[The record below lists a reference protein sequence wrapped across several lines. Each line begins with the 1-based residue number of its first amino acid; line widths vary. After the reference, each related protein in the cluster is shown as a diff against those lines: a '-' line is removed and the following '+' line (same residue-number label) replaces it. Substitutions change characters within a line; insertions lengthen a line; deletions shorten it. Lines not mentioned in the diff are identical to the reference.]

1 MSRWLQAQGYE
12 TIVANARQVQL
23 IAASD
28 RKHDR
33 ADAQLLARLGRA
45 DPALLRPIQ
54 HRGESVQRDR
64 ARLAVRDQ
72 LVRTRTDL
80 INQARGLAK
89 SLGAR
94 LPSCGTSVFARR
106 VREQGYDDALF
117 PGLQVLLELI
127 EQVSRS
133 IAEQDRAI
141 EQCCAQRYP
150 ETQRLRQVAGVGPIA
165 ALSYVLTVEDPAR
178 FERARAMGA
187 YVGLRPKLRD
197 SGQAHPQLRI
207 TKGGDPY
214 LRRTLVQSAHYIL
227 GPFGPDTALRRFG
240 QRLKARGGRG
250 AHKKAL
256 IAVARKLAILLHR
269 LWSTGET
276 DQPLRGVPAAA

>member
-1 MSRWLQAQGYE
+1 M
-12 TIVANARQVQL
+12 ANARQVQL

-45 DPALLRPIQ
+45 DPALLRPIR
-54 HRGESVQRDR
+54 HRGEEVQRDR
-64 ARLAVRDQ
+64 ARLAVRDHF
-72 LVRTRTDL
+72 VRMRTGL

-89 SLGAR
+89 SLGVR
-94 LPSCGTSVFARR
+94 LPSCGTAVFARR
-106 VREQGYDDALF
+106 LREQSYDDALF
-117 PGLQVLLELI
+117 PGLQALLDAI
-127 EQVSRS
+127 EHVSRS
-133 IAEQDRAI
+133 IAEQDAAI

-150 ETQRLRQVAGVGPIA
+150 ETKKLRQIAGVGPIA

-178 FERARAMGA
+178 FACPRAVGS

-227 GPFGPDTALRRFG
+227 GAFGPDTALRRFG
-240 QRLKARGGRG
+240 LRLKARGGRG

-276 DQPLRGVPAAA
+276 YEPLRGVPAVA